1 MSENLLAEAENLISA
16 MHSMLSDLHE
26 NFGWDELTSSL
37 DDVSADMQE
46 LVSKIEAK
54 RKASTVEVC
63 TSHFVGQG
71 EKAFL
76 LTGWVSGVSADEED
90 ISFFILADNA
100 SDAYSTFI
108 SEVKKDATR
117 DIKEEDIYIIS
128 NLCLSEAKE

>member
-1 MSENLLAEAENLISA
+1 MSQNLLAEAESLIST

-37 DDVSADMQE
+37 EDVSAEMQA

-54 RKASTVEVC
+54 KKASTVEVC

-76 LTGWVSGVSADEED
+76 FTGWVSGASTDEED
-90 ISFFILADNA
+90 ISLFILADNA
-100 SDAYSTFI
+100 SDAYSTFV
-108 SEVKKDATR
+108 SEVKKEATQ

-128 NLCLSEAKE
+128 SRCLSEARE